1 MAEQETE
8 YRAHLL
14 EDAGNDVSEAV
25 VLEEQPEHVDLP
37 FGTVEKIMREALPPD
52 VRLSKEAILI
62 VKEFLAEFIA
72 FTFTEAIVTCDREGK
87 KTITGDHLLEA
98 MNKLSF
104 DRYVA
109 PLQLYLGK
117 YRQSR
122 QHRDEDEEVDWQM
135 TG

>member
-62 VKEFLAEFIA
+62 VQEFLAEFIA
-72 FTFTEAIVTCDREGK
+72 FTFT
-87 KTITGDHLLEA
+87 
-98 MNKLSF
+98 LS
-104 DRYVA
+104 
-109 PLQLYLGK
+109 LI
-117 YRQSR
+117 
-122 QHRDEDEEVDWQM
+122 HI
-135 TG
+135 